1 MKELFI
7 IVLSYLLGSIPF
19 GILVSRV
26 KGVNLRQVGSGNI
39 GATNVLRAVGKLPAL
54 FVLFAD
60 GLKGTFP
67 VLLARFLDIGEVWQ
81 AGAGLAAVVGH
92 LASVYLG
99 FKGGK
104 GVATGLGVF
113 FAINPL
119 IGVIS
124 VLIWLSVA
132 VYSKFS
138 SLAAIVTF
146 LFLPVVTLI
155 LTSSISSTC
164 LAIVVT
170 TLIVFKH
177 LDNIQRLVAGIEMKI
192 GNKAKSES
200 PSL

>member
-26 KGVNLRQVGSGNI
+26 KGVNLRDVGSGNT

-67 VLLARFLDIGEVWQ
+67 VLLARFLDTGEFWQ

-119 IGVIS
+119 IGFIS
-124 VLIWLSVA
+124 VFIWLSVA

-146 LFLPVVTLI
+146 LFLPVVTVI
-155 LTSSISSTC
+155 LTSSVSSTC

-170 TLIVFKH
+170 TLIIFKH
-177 LDNIQRLVAGIEMKI
+177 LD
-192 GNKAKSES
+192 
-200 PSL
+200 